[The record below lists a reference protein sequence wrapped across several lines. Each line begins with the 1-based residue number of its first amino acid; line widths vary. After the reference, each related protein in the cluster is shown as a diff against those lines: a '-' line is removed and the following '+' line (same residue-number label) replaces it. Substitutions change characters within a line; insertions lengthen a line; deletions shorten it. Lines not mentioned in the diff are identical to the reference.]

1 MDTSRDRAAGVE
13 GDASIRLRYSRQFQ
27 QSGHS
32 HTIDAEATL
41 PIGASQ
47 EVREQVIRELE
58 AEVDLLAR
66 QIVQRAS
73 RSFDERRAQSI
84 SRPSAPGPAPT
95 PQPNRSAEPVSAAQ
109 SATRVPVSETMPAVP
124 APAGERTIRLADFIN
139 AIKRHWDMSP
149 QEAMRLLKVKS
160 LDGLNYREAYNSLKT
175 MVEAEGRSARTP
187 GSQTQ
192 PAPSRPVVEAPRQG
206 SRSGSSAP
214 DARPPTNQA
223 TSSPGVHTQG
233 STALREGTRSA
244 PPTLPTATPLAE
256 SAPTNDRRREPQAG
270 VDFAGSPKAPIPI
283 QIGVVRDVSARA
295 PYKFEEE
302 DEPDLSDDEDFA
314 PPAERSAA
322 SLQAQSKLD
331 ELKKI
336 RGNSMASAP
345 RLNVLHNVIG
355 DQISGEELQRLVQGV
370 WGINSLKKLKNEQVE
385 KLISWAKEDYFAD
398 EARDLLD
405 LLSQAEEE

>member
-13 GDASIRLRYSRQFQ
+13 GGASIRLRYSRQFQ

-66 QIVQRAS
+66 QIVQRVS
-73 RSFDERRAQSI
+73 RSFEERRVQALARAGS
-84 SRPSAPGPAPT
+84 PGPAPT
-95 PQPNRSAEPVSAAQ
+95 PPPNRPAEPVSAAP
-109 SATRVPVSETMPAVP
+109 SPTRAPVSETMPAVP

-139 AIKRHWDMSP
+139 VIKKHWDMSP

-175 MVEAEGRSARTP
+175 IIEAEGRSARPAGT
-187 GSQTQ
+187 QTQ

-206 SRSGSSAP
+206 SRTTSPAP
-214 DARPPTNQA
+214 DARPLTNQA
-223 TSSPGVHTQG
+223 SSAPGVHTQG
-233 STALREGTRSA
+233 ATAVREGTRPA
-244 PPTLPTATPLAE
+244 PPAEPPL
-256 SAPTNDRRREPQAG
+256 TNDRRREPQAG

-283 QIGVVRDVSARA
+283 QLGVVRDVSARA
-295 PYKFEEE
+295 SYQFEEE
-302 DEPDLSDDEDFA
+302 EEPDLPDEEDLA
-314 PPAERSAA
+314 PSAQERPTS
-322 SLQAQSKLD
+322 SQVQSKLD
-331 ELKKI
+331 ELRKI

-345 RLNVLHNVIG
+345 RLNALHNVIHG
-355 DQISGEELQRLVQGV
+355 QISEDQLQELIRGV
-370 WGINSLKKLKNEQVE
+370 WGVTTPKKLKNEQVE
-385 KLISWAKEDYFAD
+385 SLISWAKGDYFAD
-398 EARDLLD
+398 EALD
-405 LLSQAEEE
+405 LLELLAQAEEE

>member
-13 GDASIRLRYSRQFQ
+13 GGASIRLRYSRQFQ

-66 QIVQRAS
+66 QIVQRVS
-73 RSFDERRAQSI
+73 RSFEERRAQALA
-84 SRPSAPGPAPT
+84 RAGAPGPAPT
-95 PQPNRSAEPVSAAQ
+95 PPPNRPAEPVSAAP
-109 SATRVPVSETMPAVP
+109 SPTRAPVSETMPAVP

-139 AIKRHWDMSP
+139 VIKRHWDMSP

-175 MVEAEGRSARTP
+175 IVEAEGRSARPAGT
-187 GSQTQ
+187 QTQ
-192 PAPSRPVVEAPRQG
+192 PSRPVVEAPRQG
-206 SRSGSSAP
+206 SRTTSPAP

-223 TSSPGVHTQG
+223 SAAPGVHTQG
-233 STALREGTRSA
+233 ATAVREGTRPA
-244 PPTLPTATPLAE
+244 PPAE
-256 SAPTNDRRREPQAG
+256 PALTNDRRREPQAG

-283 QIGVVRDVSARA
+283 QLGVVRDVSARA
-295 PYKFEEE
+295 SYQFEEE
-302 DEPDLSDDEDFA
+302 EEPDLPDEEDLA
-314 PPAERSAA
+314 PSAQERPTS
-322 SLQAQSKLD
+322 SQVQSKLD
-331 ELKKI
+331 ELRKI

-345 RLNVLHNVIG
+345 RLNALHNVIHG
-355 DQISGEELQRLVQGV
+355 QISEDQLQELIRGV
-370 WGINSLKKLKNEQVE
+370 WGVTTPKKLKNEQVE
-385 KLISWAKEDYFAD
+385 SLISWAKGDYFAD
-398 EARDLLD
+398 EALDLLD
-405 LLSQAEEE
+405 LLSQTEEE